1 MVVSK
6 YFNSDEY
13 YDYISN
19 FDKNQILAELNK
31 IQAEIDHELEEQ
43 RIHQRLIDNHYD
55 DPAYEHLIEMSI
67 ADNNGRDDLI
77 NIDKRKISILNKILE
92 ER

>member
-1 MVVSK
+1 MVVNK
-6 YFNSDEY
+6 CFNSDEY
-13 YDYISN
+13 YEYMSDFN
-19 FDKNQILAELNK
+19 KNQISTELNK

-43 RIHQRLIDNHYD
+43 RIHQRLIDNHFD

-67 ADNNGRDDLI
+67 ADNSGRDDLI

-92 ER
+92 EK

>member
-13 YDYISN
+13 YDYMSN

-43 RIHQRLIDNHYD
+43 RIHQRLINNHYD